1 MKIYNIPR
9 GKGKTTLLAKMAASC
24 ENAVIITGTH
34 LGKIEMCEKL
44 AEAGADPDK
53 VTVYDVNQL
62 DSLRGQRFDKIL
74 IDDIDIVLH
83 LLLAEKGI
91 VANIGT
97 ISATTPD
104 KNFIVEEEI

>member
-9 GKGKTTLLAKMAASC
+9 GKGKTTLLAKMAASD
-24 ENAVIITGTH
+24 ENVAIITGTY
-34 LGKIEMCEKL
+34 LGKTEMCRKL
-44 AEAGADPDK
+44 SQAGADPDK
-53 VTVYDVNQL
+53 VTVYDVKQL

-91 VANIGT
+91 GVDIGT
-97 ISATTPD
+97 VSATTP
-104 KNFIVEEEI
+104 VEFLNTKEEI